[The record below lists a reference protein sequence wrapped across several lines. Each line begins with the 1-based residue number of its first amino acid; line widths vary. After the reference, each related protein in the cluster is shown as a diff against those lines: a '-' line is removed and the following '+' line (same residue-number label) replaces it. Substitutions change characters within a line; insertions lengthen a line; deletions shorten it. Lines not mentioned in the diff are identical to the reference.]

1 MFLAVVQA
9 NNTVTVD
16 ELEKIHVSSELRY
29 APDNEGGG
37 RRRWSL
43 TYLLYLHNINLFIYF
58 IYKALTYFH
67 PMFHVFT
74 PQGVKE
80 LEHRLTIMT
89 NKSITNN
96 ITTNIV
102 NN

>member
-16 ELEKIHVSSELRY
+16 ELEKIRVSSELRY
-29 APDNEGGG
+29 APDNEGDG

-43 TYLLYLHNINLFIYF
+43 TYLLYLHNINIFIYF
-58 IYKALTYFH
+58 IYRALTYFH

-89 NKSITNN
+89 NKPITNN
-96 ITTNIV
+96 ITNIV